1 MLQSGGKGSL
11 NASSEN
17 NGNGCSIG
25 GDSEINA
32 GNIVIHS
39 CAHTQNTKG
48 NSSSY
53 AQSRLTE
60 FALAFE
66 YDD

>member
-1 MLQSGGKGSL
+1 MLQSGGKGFL

-48 NSSSY
+48 NSSS
-53 AQSRLTE
+53 
-60 FALAFE
+60 
-66 YDD
+66 

>member
-39 CAHTQNTKG
+39 CAHTQKYKRQFILIGAKQINRIR
-48 NSSSY
+48 SCV
-53 AQSRLTE
+53 
-60 FALAFE
+60 
-66 YDD
+66 